1 MKTLYRLLSGL
12 TSAKADGSDC
22 RFVVRQEGIVYTR
35 PLMKSTNTI
44 RVFLGGDIFGPVG
57 MRTVAALLPACVR
70 TEQIDFTIINGE
82 NASGG
87 IGLTEADARLIL
99 ESGAD
104 VITGGNHTFEKR
116 DLWPVLDQFP
126 EVLRPANFP
135 PAPAAMT
142 GFPPAPALPGKGA
155 AVYEKNGVRYAV
167 LNLQGREDMPA
178 LDCPFRCADG
188 QLAAWLSEA
197 EPPLVFVDF
206 HAESNQ
212 EKEALGLYLAGRA
225 VSVTGTHT
233 HVQTADER
241 ILTGGTAYMSDLGMT
256 GPLRSVIGVNPEFA
270 IKRNITQV
278 LYKMEAHESRG
289 ALRGLI
295 VEIDLG
301 TRQAVSVR
309 RVEMVEPL

>member
-1 MKTLYRLLSGL
+1 
-12 TSAKADGSDC
+12 
-22 RFVVRQEGIVYTR
+22 
-35 PLMKSTNTI
+35 MKSTNTI

-57 MRTVAALLPACVR
+57 MRAVAALLPVCVQ

-116 DLWPVLDQFP
+116 DLWPVLDLFP

-135 PAPAAMT
+135 LSS
-142 GFPPAPALPGKGA
+142 PALPGKGA

-188 QLAAWLSEA
+188 QLAAWLSET

-295 VEIDLG
+295 VEIDPG